1 MFVHQSTSP
10 PALGNLTTA
19 GTNLRPLDDSLLAHR
34 PHRHHARPRRKRL
47 VHEAKRRR
55 KVDARRDDHHLQR
68 AGGGNV
74 PSAMDG
80 GIGTPLSGGMMCV
93 KDIDCSASGKACG
106 GDVCNWN
113 MAPHVCVLAV
123 GGDPGYC
130 NATGDCWC
138 AGEDATCNAA
148 THHCSFTKHG
158 G

>member
-1 MFVHQSTSP
+1 M
-10 PALGNLTTA
+10 
-19 GTNLRPLDDSLLAHR
+19 
-34 PHRHHARPRRKRL
+34 
-47 VHEAKRRR
+47 
-55 KVDARRDDHHLQR
+55 
-68 AGGGNV
+68 

-138 AGEDATCNAA
+138 AGEGATCNAA